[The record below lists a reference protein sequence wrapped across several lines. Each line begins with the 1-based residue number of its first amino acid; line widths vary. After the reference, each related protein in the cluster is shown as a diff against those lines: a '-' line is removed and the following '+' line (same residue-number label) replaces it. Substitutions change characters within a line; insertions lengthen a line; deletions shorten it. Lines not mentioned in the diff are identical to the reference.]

1 MTKKI
6 YVQIFL
12 LSVIVFSLIW
22 FYDKYFL
29 KKEDQNNKIELNENK
44 DIKDLKSNL
53 IYNLN
58 YKSTDLD
65 NNIYIISSKSG
76 EMSQNGSEFLMN
88 VVNAKIVLSDKSEII
103 ITADNALYNNNN
115 YNTEFYGN
123 VVSKYGFQTI
133 FSGKM
138 KLDFD
143 INKIKIYEE
152 VKPTLVDLVD
162 FTMSL
167 HEAELQNGDILCF
180 QLDPSDDGHDAGA
193 GGIVEV
199 AEKRK
204 AQTSSQKSLSQ
215 HDPKGNHYHITL
227 ELLNV

>member
-143 INKIKIYEE
+143 INKIKIYEDVLFE
-152 VKPTLVDLVD
+152 NLNTKIKTDNIEFDLITKNVLI
-162 FTMSL
+162 SR
-167 HEAELQNGDILCF
+167 
-180 QLDPSDDGHDAGA
+180 DDKTKK
-193 GGIVEV
+193 VNL
-199 AEKRK
+199 
-204 AQTSSQKSLSQ
+204 SSKF
-215 HDPKGNHYHITL
+215 
-227 ELLNV
+227 